1 MPIINEPPCL
11 DIPGPGGLDD
21 PDAVPRTVFTV
32 GGAMETTGRFELDF
46 HRQRKCQLLLFL
58 RGVLT
63 CEIDDGLWIVPPHSA
78 MAI

>member
-1 MPIINEPPCL
+1 MSLPASTSL
-11 DIPGPGGLDD
+11 ARGGLDD

-58 RGVLT
+58 RGVAHVR
-63 CEIDDGLWIVPPHSA
+63 DR
-78 MAI
+78 